1 MEKASQERKIVFAKF
16 WKRKGIL
23 RNIIIFFLV
32 IGPAIITSSVGN
44 DAGGIATYSLAGAN
58 FGYTMIWSLLPI
70 TIALIIVQVMCAR
83 MGIVTGKGLA
93 GLIRENYGVKI
104 TFFVMLVLLFG
115 NFTNILSEFSGIAAS
130 AEIFGVNK
138 YISLPLSAL
147 FVWLLV
153 VKGTYKSVEKV
164 FLIGCIFYATYI
176 VSGFLANPDW
186 NEVVA
191 DSVVKPK
198 VVFEH
203 NYTVMLLGIIG
214 TTIAPWM
221 LFYLQASIVDKGV
234 KIEEYKHSRLEVIIG
249 SIVVSIIIFFIIVAC
264 AATIHKTGM
273 KIETVADAANAL
285 RPLAGIYCSALF
297 AFGLLNASLL
307 AASVLPLA
315 TAYSICEGFGWETGV
330 DKKFKEAPYFFGLY
344 TALIILG
351 AGIVL
356 IPNFPL
362 LKVMYF
368 SQVNNGILLP
378 FALIFMLL
386 ISNRRDLMGQY
397 VNSKTFNIIVWIFV
411 LIMIILSIFMLV
423 TLF

>member
-1 MEKASQERKIVFAKF
+1 MLEKF
-16 WKRKGIL
+16 WKKKGIF

-58 FGYTMIWSLLPI
+58 FGYTMIWTLIPI
-70 TIALIIVQVMCAR
+70 IIALIITQEICAR
-83 MGIVTGKGLA
+83 TGVVTGKGLA

-130 AEIFGVNK
+130 TEIFGINK
-138 YISLPLSAL
+138 YISVPLGAI
-147 FVWLLV
+147 FVWWLV
-153 VKGTYKSVEKV
+153 VKGTYKSVERI

-176 VSGFLANPDW
+176 VSGFLAKPEW
-186 NEVVA
+186 N
-191 DSVVKPK
+191 DIFISVIKPK

-203 NYTVMLLGIIG
+203 NYIVMLLGIIG

-221 LFYLQASIVDKGV
+221 LFYLQSSIVDKGV
-234 KIEEYKHSRLEVIIG
+234 KIEESKHSRLEVIVG

-264 AATIHKTGM
+264 AATIHKRGM
-273 KIETVADAANAL
+273 KIETAADAANAL
-285 RPLAGIYCSALF
+285 RPLAGVYCSALF

-344 TALIILG
+344 TALIIFG

-378 FALIFMLL
+378 FTLIFMLL
-386 ISNRRDLMGQY
+386 ISNKKDLMGEY
-397 VNSKTFNIIVWIFV
+397 VNSKTFNIISLVFV
-411 LIMIILSIFMLV
+411 LIMIVLSILMLA
-423 TLF
+423 TLIL

>member
-1 MEKASQERKIVFAKF
+1 MLEKF
-16 WKRKGIL
+16 WKKKGIF

-58 FGYTMIWSLLPI
+58 FGYTIIWTLIPVM
-70 TIALIIVQVMCAR
+70 IALIITQEICAR
-83 MGIVTGKGLA
+83 TGVVTGKGLA

-130 AEIFGVNK
+130 MEIFGINK
-138 YISLPLSAL
+138 FISVPLGAI

-153 VKGTYKSVEKV
+153 VKGTYKSVERI

-176 VSGFLANPDW
+176 VSGFLAKPEW
-186 NEVVA
+186 NEVF
-191 DSVVKPK
+191 VKPK

-203 NYTVMLLGIIG
+203 NYIVMLLGITG

-234 KIEEYKHSRLEVIIG
+234 KVEEYKHSRLEVIIG
-249 SIVVSIIIFFIIVAC
+249 SIVVTIIIFFIIVAC
-264 AATIHKTGM
+264 AATIHKAGM
-273 KIETVADAANAL
+273 KIETAADAANAL
-285 RPLAGIYCSALF
+285 RPLAGKYCGSLF

-344 TALIILG
+344 TVLIILG

-378 FALIFMLL
+378 FTLIFMLL
-386 ISNRRDLMGQY
+386 ISNKKDLMGEY
-397 VNSKTFNIIVWIFV
+397 VNSKIFNIIIWIFII
-411 LIMIILSIFMLV
+411 IMIVLSILMLA
-423 TLF
+423 TLIL

>member
-1 MEKASQERKIVFAKF
+1 MFAKF

-186 NEVVA
+186 NEVVVN
-191 DSVVKPK
+191 VVKPK

-273 KIETVADAANAL
+273 KIETAADAANAL

>member
-1 MEKASQERKIVFAKF
+1 MLEKF
-16 WKRKGIL
+16 WKKKGIF

-58 FGYTMIWSLLPI
+58 FGYTMIWTLIPVM
-70 TIALIIVQVMCAR
+70 IALIITQEICAR
-83 MGIVTGKGLA
+83 TGVVTGKGLA

-130 AEIFGVNK
+130 MEIFGINK
-138 YISLPLSAL
+138 FISVPLGAI

-153 VKGTYKSVEKV
+153 VKGTYKSVERI

-176 VSGFLANPDW
+176 VSGFLAKPEW
-186 NEVVA
+186 NEVF
-191 DSVVKPK
+191 VKPK

-203 NYTVMLLGIIG
+203 NYIVMLLGITG

-234 KIEEYKHSRLEVIIG
+234 KVEEYKHSRLEVIIG
-249 SIVVSIIIFFIIVAC
+249 SIVVTIIIFFIIVAC
-264 AATIHKTGM
+264 AATIHKAGM
-273 KIETVADAANAL
+273 KIETAADAANAL
-285 RPLAGIYCSALF
+285 RPLAGKYCGSLF

-378 FALIFMLL
+378 FTLIFMLL
-386 ISNRRDLMGQY
+386 ISNKKDLMGEY
-397 VNSKTFNIIVWIFV
+397 VNSKIFNIIIWIFII
-411 LIMIILSIFMLV
+411 IMIVLSILMLA
-423 TLF
+423 TLIL